1 MELWPICAAIETL
14 INPQMYR
21 PIREPAT
28 GINLYMQ
35 GCISKIAATAQN
47 ESWKPTSNNQNG
59 RQSNIKK
66 AAIRRVFSEK
76 LVRPDN
82 PAKVNRENI
91 TTDRT
96 TEADSRKK
104 AKSKETKGSVRYV
117 VSHYPPSLRQPSQ
130 TETKQQI

>member
-1 MELWPICAAIETL
+1 M
-14 INPQMYR
+14 
-21 PIREPAT
+21 REPAT

-47 ESWKPTSNNQNG
+47 ESWKPTSNNQDG

-96 TEADSRKK
+96 TEADSPVKK
-104 AKSKETKGSVRYV
+104 AKAQRDKRISKVR
-117 VSHYPPSLRQPSQ
+117 SKTTIRHRSGNHRRQ
-130 TETKQQI
+130 KQSSKYRKPICKPDKAST